1 MANQDQPDGDAMKS
15 DDVIPTAVTLP
26 PAAMSRRR
34 FAGLGASGV
43 ILTLASQPA
52 MANSVMSTSLTAAG
66 SVVHSQSTSVIACN
80 GLSPGYYHKAAN
92 WAGTGIDPNGMFK
105 NYFSTTGVGKLLIPY
120 TMLQIV
126 NGDFAIKSATG
137 KITYPSTNP
146 DQYNVARHVIATWL
160 NVLSRRVSFFTVE
173 SVMTMWAEYAATSSY
188 LPTAGA
194 QPWSGSVLV
203 GHLKERMS

>member
-1 MANQDQPDGDAMKS
+1 VANQDQPDGDAIQS
-15 DDVIPTAVTLP
+15 GNVTPAAVTLL
-26 PAAMSRRR
+26 PAGMSRRR

-52 MANSVMSTSLTAAG
+52 MANSVMCTSLSAAG
-66 SVVHSQSTSVIACN
+66 SVVHSRSTTVLVCN

-105 NYFSTTGVGKLLIPY
+105 NYFSTAGLGRLLIPY

-126 NGDFAIKSATG
+126 NGDFAIKSPTG
-137 KITYPSTNP
+137 QITTPTTNP

-160 NVLSRRVSFFTVE
+160 NVLSHRVSFFTVE
-173 SVMTMWAEYAATSSY
+173 SVMSMWSEYAATGHY

-194 QPWSGSVLV
+194 VPWSGTTLV
-203 GHLKERMS
+203 THLKERMS